1 MIWLPFVLRWGDAN
15 AYSIRRLTLKTCIP
29 EIKMS
34 YVFRETTQKLFPKI
48 MIIDDNKVCGPF
60 FDTTYI

>member
-34 YVFRETTQKLFPKI
+34 YVFRGAKI
-48 MIIDDNKVCGPF
+48 VPENYD
-60 FDTTYI
+60 YR